1 MKEHINKWGKPV
13 DRTEWGMLPQTIN
26 AYYNPLNN
34 EIVFPAGILQAPF
47 YDPNSS
53 DAENYGGIGV
63 VIGHELTHGF
73 DDQGRNFDKDGNMKN
88 WWTQEDAE
96 RFATLTQGLI
106 NQFNE
111 VEILPGLMANGQ
123 YTLGENIADQG
134 GLRVAM
140 TALED
145 AYKQKGEDI
154 YSSTIEGLTPQQAFY
169 MNYANIWA
177 QNIRDEEK
185 RALTV
190 GDVHSLSE
198 NRVNVTLRNIT
209 PFFQAFDIKEG
220 DKLYRPA
227 EEQIIIW

>member
-1 MKEHINKWGKPV
+1 
-13 DRTEWGMLPQTIN
+13 
-26 AYYNPLNN
+26 
-34 EIVFPAGILQAPF
+34 
-47 YDPNSS
+47 
-53 DAENYGGIGV
+53 
-63 VIGHELTHGF
+63 
-73 DDQGRNFDKDGNMKN
+73 MKN
-88 WWTQEDAE
+88 WWTPEDAQ
-96 RFATLTQGLI
+96 RFATLTQGLAK
-106 NQFNE
+106 QFDE

-134 GLRVAM
+134 GLRVSM

-154 YSSTIEGLTPQQAFY
+154 NADRIDGLTPRQAFY